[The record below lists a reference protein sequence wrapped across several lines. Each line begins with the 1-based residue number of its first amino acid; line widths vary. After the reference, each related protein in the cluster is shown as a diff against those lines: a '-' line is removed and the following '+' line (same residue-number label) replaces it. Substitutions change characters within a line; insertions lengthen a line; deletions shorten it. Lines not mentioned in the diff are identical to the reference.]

1 MQAGVQSGPGN
12 IFSYG
17 ADGGLINSTRL
28 AAISCAAV
36 LFTKFASNGGGE
48 VRAGVYG
55 AVGGL
60 IDLKAITVALTKQ
73 AARTR
78 VSVKPDVSESQANV
92 QRLAHAM
99 TQTTMDRRIHRR
111 AWAATKLNP

>member
-1 MQAGVQSGPGN
+1 MIQGASGSEPARILPLLAWIAPVQAGVQSGPGN
-12 IFSYG
+12 TFSYG

-48 VRAGVYG
+48 VRAGVSG

-60 IDLKAITVALTKQ
+60 ILGC
-73 AARTR
+73 
-78 VSVKPDVSESQANV
+78 SV
-92 QRLAHAM
+92 
-99 TQTTMDRRIHRR
+99 DR
-111 AWAATKLNP
+111 WLLGLYG